1 MRYCL
6 KSAFLHR
13 RICDIL
19 SVIADGAAVRVDNAK
34 DQVEQR
40 GFAAAGRTEDG
51 DNFTVLNTQRNI
63 FQHLCA
69 VECFANMLL
78 T

>member
-6 KSAFLHR
+6 KSTFLHR

-19 SVIADGAAVRVDNAK
+19 SVIADGAAVRVDNAE

-51 DNFTVLNTQRNI
+51 DNFNVLNTQRNI
-63 FQHLCA
+63 LQHLCA